1 MMGEFDE
8 TTLHSG
14 KKAKAR
20 DREKIIMDTIS
31 DLSTSGGGQCKR
43 VDVLNQLEK
52 HNINRDTAEDII
64 EKLVQ
69 SGRVFRPG
77 GYETLANL

>member
-1 MMGEFDE
+1 MGGEFDE

-20 DREKIIMDTIS
+20 DREKIIMDTIGNLAS
-31 DLSTSGGGQCKR
+31 SGGGQCKR
-43 VDVLNQLEK
+43 IDVLNHLEK
-52 HNINRDTAEDII
+52 YNINSDTAEDII
-64 EKLVQ
+64 DKLVE

-77 GYETLANL
+77 GYETLALI